1 MKTKTNLKPLV
12 SSLLIIKGLFHPKKA
27 YFAHPHAKTVR
38 TWSDF
43 FKQKCKFPIVLCWII
58 C

>member
-43 FKQKCKFPIVLCWII
+43 FKQKCKFPIVLC
-58 C
+58 